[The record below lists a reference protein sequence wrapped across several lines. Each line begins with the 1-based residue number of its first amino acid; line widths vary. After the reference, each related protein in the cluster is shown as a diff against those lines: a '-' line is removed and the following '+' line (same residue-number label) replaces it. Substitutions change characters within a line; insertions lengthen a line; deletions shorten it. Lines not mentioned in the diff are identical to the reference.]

1 MVPPV
6 LAAIQSYRQAVE
18 ERRVR
23 CDVDACP
30 RCKQHHDAFRLHECR
45 KRTFLYVL
53 GRMVYSQ
60 WCWLTRW
67 KCPLCGK
74 TFTIYPPFALP
85 FKRYATETVLA
96 LSERYVTEDAAS
108 YRRSVRVDGM
118 AVFHAEAEAGAA
130 GTRILEHSTLQ
141 RWIPFFAGLG
151 RVRREALKLIR
162 AAAPASG
169 VFRRIAP
176 VAPWK
181 YRSPERG
188 AILQDA
194 RQILVAAREYV
205 ALFGASIF
213 PRLAT
218 ACAWT

>member
-1 MVPPV
+1 MVPPI
-6 LAAIQSYRQAVE
+6 LEAIQNYRQAVE
-18 ERRVR
+18 SGRIC
-23 CDVDACP
+23 CDLETCP
-30 RCKQHHDAFRLHECR
+30 RCGDHPGEFRLHECR

-53 GRMVYSQ
+53 ERMTHAT
-60 WCWLTRW
+60 WCWLIRW
-67 KCPLCGK
+67 KCPLCAK
-74 TFTIYPPFALP
+74 TFTLYPPFALP
-85 FKRYATETVLA
+85 RKRYVAETVLG
-96 LSERYVTEDAAS
+96 LSEHYITEDAAS

-118 AVFHAEAEAGAA
+118 PVFHAAEEAGTA
-130 GTRILEHSTLQ
+130 GTRVLEHSTLQ
-141 RWIPFFAGLG
+141 RWIPFLAGLAG
-151 RVRREALKLIR
+151 VRREALKLIR

-194 RQILVAAREYV
+194 RQILVAAREY
-205 ALFGASIF
+205 AAIFGASIF